1 MTVLNVDTRVETMRI
16 VRHLDA
22 GLLGDVYEVYDEGSR
37 ETFAL
42 KVIKREFVDEL
53 HFSDHFERECQ
64 VISQLENDAVLDLG
78 LFGATKWKHWLRYEF
93 FERFEMEDNSV
104 RTLLDYLQVKPTGLD
119 EVEVA
124 FLTGQILQA
133 LVQAHSMGL
142 LHRNLKPSNVL
153 IRRPEEEPLEVKI
166 SDFGLVR
173 LVGEAR
179 FRELWDLSF
188 PDEVNY
194 TLLQS
199 KPSEENSEA
208 QAFLPALETK
218 MFRTPEER
226 SGAEVEESSDL
237 YAVACMAH
245 WALTGEPLT
254 ENGKLRLSAG
264 LNPGWRTWLMR
275 GTAENPSERFA
286 DAKDALKQ
294 LPRPGTS
301 LRYAEMPFEREGQH
315 RDDRTS
321 PYMEGEER
329 STEGAESNL
338 KGTDQGKPSWRP
350 WAIFSAVS
358 VVICL
363 SLFGLWQLYR
373 TGYHSPS
380 TIYKS
385 TASDD
390 YYKLK
395 FGFYQGGAEWK
406 GFPTGKK
413 MKDKRQRIK
422 GNDKGGRDQPRHGTG
437 EWTTTDDGHYVVR
450 IKMRFQ
456 TLPDDDGETPKK
468 DRALAAMAGKGNDDL
483 YITWQDVLSYDPEE
497 DRFKWVK
504 RIQDG
509 IEYFP
514 GREEGDASKL
524 GLFVA
529 KRFDSNPETTGKPV
543 PRVVKA
549 DIYFEPFDRN

>member
-1 MTVLNVDTRVETMRI
+1 
-16 VRHLDA
+16 
-22 GLLGDVYEVYDEGSR
+22 
-37 ETFAL
+37 
-42 KVIKREFVDEL
+42 
-53 HFSDHFERECQ
+53 
-64 VISQLENDAVLDLG
+64 
-78 LFGATKWKHWLRYEF
+78 
-93 FERFEMEDNSV
+93 
-104 RTLLDYLQVKPTGLD
+104 
-119 EVEVA
+119 
-124 FLTGQILQA
+124 
-133 LVQAHSMGL
+133 
-142 LHRNLKPSNVL
+142 
-153 IRRPEEEPLEVKI
+153 
-166 SDFGLVR
+166 
-173 LVGEAR
+173 LVGEER

-188 PDEVNY
+188 PEEVNY

-199 KPSEENSEA
+199 KPSEEDAEI

-218 MFRTPEER
+218 LFRTPEER
-226 SGAEVEESSDL
+226 SGAEVEESGDL

-254 ENGKLRLSAG
+254 ENGKLRLSAD

-275 GTAENPSERFA
+275 GTAENPNERFA

-321 PYMEGEER
+321 PYLQGDER

-338 KGTDQGKPSWRP
+338 KGTDQVKPAWRS

-358 VVICL
+358 AVVCL

-395 FGFYQGGAEWK
+395 FGFYQGGVEWLGKPSSKRKNQK
-406 GFPTGKK
+406 GLGS
-413 MKDKRQRIK
+413 
-422 GNDKGGRDQPRHGTG
+422 NRHGTG
-437 EWTTTDDGHYVVR
+437 EWAINDDGHYVVR
-450 IKMRFQ
+450 VKMRFQ

-497 DRFKWVK
+497 DRFKLIK
-504 RIQDG
+504 RIQDE

-514 GREEGDASKL
+514 GREEGGESKPT
-524 GLFVA
+524 LFPEG
-529 KRFDSNPETTGKPV
+529 RFESNQESTDNPA

-549 DIYFEPFDRN
+549 DIYFEPKQPDE